1 MYLSHGLD
9 NKRKISAPAL
19 VLTLLFAAL
28 AGSLL
33 ANLAKAN
40 PIGALLPHD
49 PQAIISVQSPENQ
62 KTVNTCNVTVY
73 FSVDLH
79 EWIPPWP
86 DWNPDYSFSSTIT
99 CILDQQYV
107 PWQETVVNSPRIHH
121 FSIPLKGLF
130 NGYHDLRIK
139 VVTDGTYFHG
149 TYSSDPVWGGWSWK
163 QSNIPIIDYA
173 YLRFEVAA
181 DSPKLVILSLKQQG
195 TYDTGDLPLDFTVS
209 TPTSWVGYS
218 LDGQDNVT
226 VKGNVTL
233 SGLSDGEHNVTVYAR
248 DDARNFGA
256 SEIVIFTVV
265 QASSTKELIAAN
277 TVAPSAGIVAFA
289 AVVFFGLVAYFL
301 RRKKRR
307 SQT

>member
-9 NKRKISAPAL
+9 NKRKISVPAL
-19 VLTLLFAAL
+19 ILALLFSAL

-49 PQAIISVQSPENQ
+49 PQAIISVQYPANH
-62 KTVNTCNVTVY
+62 KTVNACDVTVY

-99 CILDQQYV
+99 CILDGQYV
-107 PWQETVVNSPRIHH
+107 PWQETVVNSPQIHH
-121 FSIPLKGLF
+121 FSIPLKGLS
-130 NGYHDLRIK
+130 NGFHDLRIK

-181 DSPKLVILSLKQQG
+181 NLPELVVLSLKQHE
-195 TYDTGDLPLDFTVS
+195 TYTTGDLPLDFAVS
-209 TPTSWVGYS
+209 TPVSWVGYS

-233 SGLSDGEHNVTVYAR
+233 AGLSDGEHNVTVYAR

-256 SEIVIFTVV
+256 SEIVTFTVT
-265 QASSTKELIAAN
+265 QTSSTKQLIVAN
-277 TVAPSAGIVAFA
+277 TVAPSTAIIASAA
-289 AVVFFGLVAYFL
+289 AVSFGLVAYLL

-307 SQT
+307 PA

>member
-1 MYLSHGLD
+1 MFLFHGVHP
-9 NKRKISAPAL
+9 KKISVSAL
-19 VLTLLFAAL
+19 VLTLLFSAL

-49 PQAIISVQSPENQ
+49 PQAIISVQYPANH
-62 KTVNTCNVTVY
+62 KTVNACDVTVY

-99 CILDQQYV
+99 CILDGQYV
-107 PWQETVVNSPRIHH
+107 SWQETVLNSPRIHH
-121 FSIPLKGLF
+121 LSIPLKGLS
-130 NGYHDLRIK
+130 NGFHDLRIK

-163 QSNIPIIDYA
+163 QSNVPIIDYA

-181 DSPKLVILSLKQQG
+181 DSPELVILSLKQHES
-195 TYDTGDLPLDFTVS
+195 YAKGDLPLDFAVS
-209 TPTSWVGYS
+209 TPVSWVGYS

-226 VKGNVTL
+226 VAGNLTL
-233 SGLSDGEHNVTVYAR
+233 AGLSDGIHNVTVYAR

-256 SEIVIFTVV
+256 SETVIFTVAQV
-265 QASSTKELIAAN
+265 SSTKQLIVAN
-277 TVAPSAGIVAFA
+277 NVAPSTAILITSAT
-289 AVVFFGLVAYFL
+289 VVSFGLVVYFL

-307 SQT
+307 STA